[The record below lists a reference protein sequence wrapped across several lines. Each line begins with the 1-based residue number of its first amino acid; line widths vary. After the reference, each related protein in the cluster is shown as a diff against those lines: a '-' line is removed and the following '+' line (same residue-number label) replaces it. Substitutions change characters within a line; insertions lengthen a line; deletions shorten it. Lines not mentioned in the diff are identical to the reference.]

1 MNTLKK
7 MSKSGLVKLV
17 FCLLGLFTV
26 AAASTGC
33 DDRAKPQDPQYKY
46 YWIDEFGNLWLF

>member
-1 MNTLKK
+1 MNTMKK

-26 AAASTGC
+26 AAAATGC
-33 DDRAKPQDPQYKY
+33 DERAQSQYSGYEY
-46 YWIDEFGNLWLF
+46 YWVDDYGNLWLW

>member
-1 MNTLKK
+1 MSTLKK
-7 MSKSGLVKLV
+7 MSKSGLVKTV

-33 DDRAKPQDPQYKY
+33 EPKPNPQDSVYVWVDPVTGDIY
-46 YWIDEFGNLWLF
+46 LW